1 MNSPDTRKSTQ
12 LFNEINNERRQ
23 QHTNEDKNQQHR
35 KTRSL
40 QNFRFYS
47 WIFNNS
53 RRTKRKMEKYL
64 PYNYEKK
71 DRAEK
76 STTHKSECKW
86 VKAGVVEK
94 SYNFIG
100 SSTTASSAQRH
111 EANELNSAAVTR
123 SALIFIG
130 TAQL

>member
-1 MNSPDTRKSTQ
+1 MK
-12 LFNEINNERRQ
+12 
-23 QHTNEDKNQQHR
+23 
-35 KTRSL
+35 
-40 QNFRFYS
+40 
-47 WIFNNS
+47 
-53 RRTKRKMEKYL
+53 KYL

-71 DRAEK
+71 RSSGK

-86 VKAGVVEK
+86 VKAGVVEN

-100 SSTTASSAQRH
+100 SSTTASNAQQH